1 MSETTLADWLSNKS
15 NLPREEMVWKSSAR
29 AQFDDIQRAARVLF
43 SGRQDFQKSLLVAGT
58 HRSKSITLPVYH
70 LDLSERHGIHV
81 WMRDNFYDW
90 KVSVKSDRP
99 VVGVDFLDVFDPN
112 EEHPSCYCEGMA
124 QVFGAYAANP
134 SEFTVSIGNAFDL
147 AVFFRVL
154 RRFVLA
160 PR

>member
-1 MSETTLADWLSNKS
+1 MSEITLTDWLRDDD
-15 NLPREEMVWKSSAR
+15 NLPNKRSASAL
-29 AQFDDIQRAARVLF
+29 AQHEDVRFAVRVMFAYWSDL
-43 SGRQDFQKSLLVAGT
+43 QKSLLVAGT

-70 LDLSERHGIHV
+70 IDLSVLHGVHV
-81 WMRDNFYDW
+81 WMRGNFYDW

-99 VVGVDFLDVFDPN
+99 VVGVDFLDVFDPTV
-112 EEHPSCYCEGMA
+112 EHLDCYCEGMD
-124 QVFGAYAANP
+124 QVFGSYSANP
-134 SEFTVSIGNAFDL
+134 SEFTVSIGSVFDL